1 MIDFYTSYKVNITGQ
16 YSYRTDFDEFQK
28 QEVNEE
34 LYVDGGKLL
43 EILKKCFE
51 DIRLMQFS
59 VDKND
64 LENEII
70 FKFEYFN
77 PMTGEGSDYKY
88 IIKQLNNLVWEVNMK
103 EEKEFYSIGRGS
115 LNLNGKFYYGLDYA
129 ITDFM
134 RSLEEENKSLQSQLK
149 EKEEVIKEAREYAR
163 KEIRFVNMQEYH
175 KLDEILSKGENK

>member
-1 MIDFYTSYKVNITGQ
+1 
-16 YSYRTDFDEFQK
+16 
-28 QEVNEE
+28 
-34 LYVDGGKLL
+34 
-43 EILKKCFE
+43 
-51 DIRLMQFS
+51 
-59 VDKND
+59 
-64 LENEII
+64 
-70 FKFEYFN
+70 
-77 PMTGEGSDYKY
+77 
-88 IIKQLNNLVWEVNMK
+88 MK

-149 EKEEVIKEAREYAR
+149 EKEEENEQLKADYGNLAQVERDFLKEIIKEAREYAR